1 MRFIKPVIIGIFLV
15 VLAVFIFSWA
25 RFKMSIDGAPPV
37 IELSKKTIK
46 VSVKSDEKELLKN
59 VTAKDSK
66 DGDLKGNIIVESVSQ
81 FIDKKSHT
89 SNITYAV
96 ADKDNHV
103 TKASRQIKYI
113 DYTHPRFT
121 LKRPLCLETGADNN
135 IKEIIGA
142 EDCIDGV
149 INRKVKILSTT
160 FSTLSTGD
168 NTVTAQVTNSM
179 GDTIKMK
186 AHVIIRPFNIK
197 SPVIYLKNNIVY
209 LKRGEKFKE
218 LSQIK
223 YVFTHGGKKIS
234 KRRVKVANS
243 TVNTKKPG
251 CYYVEYVINE
261 GKANEGKTNLI
272 VIVEDKDE

>member
-15 VLAVFIFSWA
+15 VLSVFIFTWA

-37 IELSKKTIK
+37 IELSKNTIK
-46 VSVKSDEKELLKN
+46 VSVKSDEKKLLKN

-66 DGDLKGNIIVESVSQ
+66 DGDLRDSIIVESISQ
-81 FIDKKSHT
+81 FIDKKNHI

-96 ADKDNHV
+96 ADKDYHV
-103 TKASRQIKYI
+103 TKATRQVKYT
-113 DYTHPRFT
+113 DYTRPRFT
-121 LKRPLCLETGADNN
+121 LKRPLCLETGGDNN
-135 IKEIIGA
+135 IKDIIGA
-142 EDCIDGV
+142 VDCIDGV

-168 NTVTAQVTNSM
+168 STVTAQVTNSM

-197 SPVIYLKNNIVY
+197 APIIYLKDNIVY
-209 LKRGEKFKE
+209 LKRGENFKE

-223 YVFTHGGKKIS
+223 YVFTNGGKRIS
-234 KRRVKVANS
+234 KSRVKIAHS